1 MMSVFPLLLLISIVI
16 LGLTVTTDLFAPG
29 LIQEGFTSLGS
40 NPYWAQYVSQRSDF
54 GSDQEDPTV
63 IRDPRYFNDYADV
76 GRIGVAY
83 DFCRMVSD
91 KDEPDALYF
100 ACGLAGTDGTST
112 LSFRTSKSNKGFRLS
127 YDDYMRDINGDGRD
141 DYCRILKWKGD
152 SSWQAVCQRA
162 TDTAFEEKE
171 TVDADPPP
179 ETKTL
184 LSFYQGNVLWLRMM
198 NTMNDY
204 IGNSKVLINGS
215 LTLDETPT
223 RPRLDQASGVQ
234 FNGIDQFI
242 RLTDGSD
249 VSLGNKL
256 PMRAVRAVMVWARF
270 DEFTQN
276 AKLFDFGNGKG
287 KDNFFLGILGKGD
300 SVASTGVIRETGCES
315 IGAKRLEHAQA
326 CSLGEDSTVP
336 TDPSGSQGAPEMS
349 PQRLMETSAANVNE
363 FDCKGFEVYPR
374 RLTSQQTPDDSLN
387 GTPTVATLIYEVWEK
402 EQRRMRVKVNGVI
415 PLKKWVHICVATT
428 NSDAFRPNLAI
439 YINGEKVV
447 QKESGFLPAASV
459 MTNCY
464 IGKSNWAN
472 SVSQYEN
479 RDELFK
485 GAMFDFRM
493 YKGMVSEKMIK
504 DSYSWGKAK
513 LGLDE

>member
-1 MMSVFPLLLLISIVI
+1 MSVFPFLLLISIVI
-16 LGLTVTTDLFAPG
+16 LGLTVTTELFAPG

-54 GSDQEDPTV
+54 GSDQEDSTV

-76 GRIGVAY
+76 GRLGVAY

-141 DYCRILKWKGD
+141 DYCRILKWKDD

-162 TDTAFEEKE
+162 SDTGFEEKE

-184 LSFYQGNVLWLRMM
+184 LSFYEGNVLWLRMM

-215 LTLDETPT
+215 LTLDEK
-223 RPRLDQASGVQ
+223 PRLDQAEGVQ

-256 PMRAVRAVMVWARF
+256 PMRSVRAVMVWARF
-270 DEFTQN
+270 DDFTQN

-300 SVASTGVIRETGCES
+300 AVTGTDVLRPT
-315 IGAKRLEHAQA
+315 QA
-326 CSLGEDSTVP
+326 CSQGDSTVP

-374 RLTSQQTPDDSLN
+374 KLSPSFPQTPDDSLN
-387 GTPTVATLIYEVWEK
+387 GTATSATLIYEVWEK

-439 YINGEKVV
+439 YINGERVV
-447 QKESGFLPAASV
+447 QRESGFLPAASV

>member
-1 MMSVFPLLLLISIVI
+1 MGMMSVFPLLLLISIVI
-16 LGLTVTTDLFAPG
+16 LGLTVTTELFAPG

-76 GRIGVAY
+76 GRLGVAY

-162 TDTAFEEKE
+162 TDTTFEEKE

-184 LSFYQGNVLWLRMM
+184 LSFYEGNVLWLRMM

-300 SVASTGVIRETGCES
+300 SVTGTDVLRPT
-315 IGAKRLEHAQA
+315 QA
-326 CSLGEDSTVP
+326 CSQGDSTVP

-374 RLTSQQTPDDSLN
+374 KQMPSFPQTPDDSLN
-387 GTPTVATLIYEVWEK
+387 GTPTSATLIYEVWEK

-447 QKESGFLPAASV
+447 QRESGFLPAASV

-485 GAMFDFRM
+485 GSMFDFRM

-504 DSYSWGKAK
+504 DSCSWGKAK

>member
-1 MMSVFPLLLLISIVI
+1 
-16 LGLTVTTDLFAPG
+16 
-29 LIQEGFTSLGS
+29 
-40 NPYWAQYVSQRSDF
+40 
-54 GSDQEDPTV
+54 
-63 IRDPRYFNDYADV
+63 
-76 GRIGVAY
+76 
-83 DFCRMVSD
+83 
-91 KDEPDALYF
+91 
-100 ACGLAGTDGTST
+100 
-112 LSFRTSKSNKGFRLS
+112 
-127 YDDYMRDINGDGRD
+127 
-141 DYCRILKWKGD
+141 
-152 SSWQAVCQRA
+152 
-162 TDTAFEEKE
+162 
-171 TVDADPPP
+171 
-179 ETKTL
+179 
-184 LSFYQGNVLWLRMM
+184 
-198 NTMNDY
+198 
-204 IGNSKVLINGS
+204 
-215 LTLDETPT
+215 
-223 RPRLDQASGVQ
+223 
-234 FNGIDQFI
+234 
-242 RLTDGSD
+242 
-249 VSLGNKL
+249 
-256 PMRAVRAVMVWARF
+256 MRAVRAVMVWARF

-300 SVASTGVIRETGCES
+300 AVASTDALRPTLCES
-315 IGAKRLEHAQA
+315 IDAKRLEHAQA

-493 YKGMVSEKMIK
+493 YKGMVSENMIK